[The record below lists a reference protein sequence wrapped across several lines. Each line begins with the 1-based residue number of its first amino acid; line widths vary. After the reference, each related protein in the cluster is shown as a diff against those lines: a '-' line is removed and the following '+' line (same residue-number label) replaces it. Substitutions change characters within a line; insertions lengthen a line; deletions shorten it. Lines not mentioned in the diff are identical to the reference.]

1 MSMRIFVTGATGYI
15 GGSIAARLVARGH
28 EVVGLTRS
36 AESAARLRET
46 GVTPVVG
53 SLVALGTLAEVA
65 SGVDAVINAANSD
78 DPFVVEAILP
88 VLEGTGKSFIHTSG
102 SSIIADRGGGE
113 RSDLVFNE
121 DTPFVALPE
130 RQGRA
135 AVERLVLSYGQRGVR
150 SVVVRPT
157 LIYGQGAGLHKS
169 SIQVPRMLDLA
180 LAKGKAL
187 HIGKGENVWSNV
199 HIDDV
204 VDLYLLALEMAP
216 PGSLFF
222 AENGEC
228 SMRTIAEAIS
238 RLLGHGGRTESWPME
253 EALKD
258 WGISAQATFA
268 SNSRVSAQKARAML
282 GWNPKGPGLVE
293 DVEHGSYRALLVAEG
308 KLPA

>member
-1 MSMRIFVTGATGYI
+1 MRIFVTGASGYI

-36 AESAARLRET
+36 DESAARLRET
-46 GVTPVVG
+46 GITPVVG
-53 SLVALGTLAEVA
+53 SLVALGMLAEVA
-65 SGVDAVINAANSD
+65 SSADAVINAANSD

-102 SSIIADRGGGE
+102 SSIIADRGGGA

-187 HIGKGENVWSNV
+187 HIGKGENIWSNV

-204 VDLYLLALEMAP
+204 VDLYLLALEGAP
-216 PGSLFF
+216 AGSLFF

-238 RLLGHGGRTESWPME
+238 RLLGYGGRTESWPME

-282 GWNPKGPGLVE
+282 GWNPTGPDLVE

>member
-1 MSMRIFVTGATGYI
+1 MRIFVTGASGYI

-36 AESAARLRET
+36 DESAARLRET
-46 GVTPVVG
+46 GITPVVG
-53 SLVALGTLAEVA
+53 SLVALGMLAEVA
-65 SGVDAVINAANSD
+65 SGADAVINAANSD

-102 SSIIADRGGGE
+102 SSIIADRGGGA

-187 HIGKGENVWSNV
+187 HIGKGENIWSNV

-204 VDLYLLALEMAP
+204 VDLYLLALERAP
-216 PGSLFF
+216 AGSLFF

-238 RLLGHGGRTESWPME
+238 RLLGYGGRTESWPME

-282 GWNPKGPGLVE
+282 GWNPTGPDLVE

>member
-1 MSMRIFVTGATGYI
+1 MRIFVTGATGYI
-15 GGSIAARLVARGH
+15 GGSIAAKLVANGH

-36 AESAARLRET
+36 AQSAAQLRALGIE
-46 GVTPVVG
+46 PVVG
-53 SLVALGTLAEVA
+53 SLVALKTLAEVA
-65 SGVDAVINAANSD
+65 AGVDAVINAANSD

-102 SSIIADRGGGE
+102 SSIIADRGAGA

-135 AVERLVLSYGQRGVR
+135 AVERLVLSYGQRGVN

-157 LIYGQGAGLHKS
+157 LIYGQGTGLHTS

-187 HIGKGENVWSNV
+187 HIGKGENIWSNV

-204 VDLYLLALEMAP
+204 VDLYLLALEKAP

-222 AENGEC
+222 VENGEC

-253 EALKD
+253 EALKE

-268 SNSRVSAQKARAML
+268 SNSRVSARKARAML
-282 GWNPKGPGLVE
+282 GWAPKGPSLVE
-293 DVEHGSYRALLVAEG
+293 DVEHGSYRALLEAEG

>member
-1 MSMRIFVTGATGYI
+1 MRIFVTGATGYI

-36 AESAARLRET
+36 DESAARLREA
-46 GVTPVVG
+46 GITPVVG
-53 SLVALGTLAEVA
+53 SLVALGMLAEVA
-65 SGVDAVINAANSD
+65 SGADAVINAANSD

-102 SSIIADRGGGE
+102 SSIIADRGGGA

-187 HIGKGENVWSNV
+187 HIGKGENIWSNV

-204 VDLYLLALEMAP
+204 VDLYLLALERAP
-216 PGSLFF
+216 AGSLFF

-238 RLLGHGGRTESWPME
+238 RLLGYGGRTESWPME

-282 GWNPKGPGLVE
+282 GWNPTGPDLVE

-308 KLPA
+308 KIPA